1 MVIKLSYNPLV
12 TSKKVTIWKIVNRDG
27 LILFTRLKK
36 PAASELKLIKKTC
49 GDVTLQVESCIYDCD
64 TYDFLKIAK
73 KR

>member
-1 MVIKLSYNPLV
+1 MSYNPLV

-36 PAASELKLIKKTC
+36 PVTSELKLIKKTC
-49 GDVTLQVESCIYDCD
+49 GDVTLQMESCIYDCD